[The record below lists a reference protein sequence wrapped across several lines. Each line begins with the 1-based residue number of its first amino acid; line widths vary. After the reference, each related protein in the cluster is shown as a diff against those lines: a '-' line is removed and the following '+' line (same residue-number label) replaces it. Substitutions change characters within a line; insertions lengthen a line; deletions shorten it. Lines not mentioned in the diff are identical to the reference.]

1 MERKKL
7 LEKAL
12 NRFER
17 TNLKNLIIETKSFPE
32 PEDYAIRIYGFELR
46 LSHQENSQQEK
57 FISENYSLT
66 IFYLPEYEHFE
77 EFKEET
83 GNFGRIKEVYNS
95 IKNKVEEERKI
106 KIELE
111 KKILEKKLK
120 GLERRL

>member
-12 NRFER
+12 NRFGR
-17 TNLKNLIIETKSFPE
+17 TKLKDLIIVTKPFPE
-32 PEDYAIRIYGFELR
+32 PEDYAIRMYGFELR
-46 LSHQENSQQEK
+46 LSHKENQPQERL
-57 FISENYSLT
+57 FSESYSLT
-66 IFYLPEYEHFE
+66 IFYLLEYEHFE
-77 EFKEET
+77 EFKEEA
-83 GNFGRIKEVYNS
+83 GSFGRIKEVYNI
-95 IKNKVEEERKI
+95 IKSQVDEARKI